1 MIDASDIDRFE
12 EVKTVLEDLLSHEK
26 ISGKPLLI
34 LANKQDNQE
43 ALDEIDIVEKLD
55 LERLVNEKKCPT
67 LVESCSA
74 KELKQ
79 NNKIDPGIEKG
90 YYWLL
95 NYINKEYDNLNK
107 RVELDFQEQK
117 IVDDRLRKEKI
128 QRLKM
133 NASKTDITEDI
144 LNEDS
149 IVDRNPFRPI
159 KELVNG
165 NIDKPL
171 LQNDI
176 IINNSPTPSTKS
188 INSCIQFNKN
198 GVKCEME
205 RPKSAVHIVRR
216 HLEIS
221 HRRNSFLT
229 ITSNKTTPLTLL
241 SPKSAPV
248 SKAKKAPDI
257 EFDVNF
263 IDNFRSASK
272 TGQILTVT
280 ELPNAIIDANGENIG
295 DLFELNNFT
304 SSKKL
309 PPLRKKPNDEWT
321 KPINVIQDNIDEI
334 YKDIS

>member
-1 MIDASDIDRFE
+1 MIDASDIDRFD

-74 KELKQ
+74 KELNQ
-79 NNKIDPGIEKG
+79 SNKIDPGIEKG
-90 YYWLL
+90 YNWLL
-95 NYINKEYDNLNK
+95 NYINKEYESLNK
-107 RVELDFQEQK
+107 RVEIDVQEQK
-117 IVDDRLRKEKI
+117 IVDDRLRKEII

-133 NASKTDITEDI
+133 NKSKTDTTEDI
-144 LNEDS
+144 LPEDL
-149 IVDRNPFRPI
+149 IVDKDPFRPI
-159 KELVNG
+159 NELVNG
-165 NIDKPL
+165 KLDKPL
-171 LQNDI
+171 LHNDLK
-176 IINNSPTPSTKS
+176 INNSPTPSTKS
-188 INSCIQFNKN
+188 VNSCIQFNKN
-198 GVKCEME
+198 GIRSEIE
-205 RPKSAVHIVRR
+205 RPKSAVQIVKR

-229 ITSNKTTPLTLL
+229 LTSNKTTPLTLL

-248 SKAKKAPDI
+248 SKSKKALDI

-304 SSKKL
+304 TSKKL
-309 PPLRKKPNDEWT
+309 PPLRKKINDEWT